1 VVISSIDLSALTW
14 SLEGWRQ
21 WEWELASAVET
32 TVSRGCDV
40 GPVPTPFPGSVR
52 GALVAAGIVADPGIA
67 LRSRDSEF
75 IENRH
80 WVYRSTLPAELPAGP
95 MRLVFDS
102 LDGPCQVWVAGE
114 LRAESANTHVPLTVE
129 LGESETV
136 RGAAIAIVFTTLPDE
151 LGQIGHTSSMR
162 AWKPR
167 FNFGWDWIPRVVQI
181 GPARGGRAEIGRPRL
196 FVSRI
201 QAGFEPDGEDDGHT
215 VGNGRLVVEG
225 TAGARDRL
233 ALRVVSATGEVLDE
247 RHTVADDD
255 GSFALQSGTMKVS
268 SWWRTGTRYDAV
280 VIAEHESGEES
291 TSTPVGFRHVEW
303 THTAGAAHLSEPWL
317 LHIDGAQVFLRGVNW
332 VPLGADYADVALEEY
347 RRRLETYVRLGVNIV
362 RVWGGGSREHDV
374 FYDLCDQFGLLVWQE
389 LPLSSSG
396 IDNRP
401 PDDDEF
407 VAGLA
412 TIAAHYAARLHT
424 HPSLLVWSG
433 GNELSQAENGE
444 PAPGSPLTFDHP
456 ALAAARDAIRAFDA
470 QSKIVP
476 TSPSGPRYVAEAAEF
491 GQGLHHDVHGPWTAR
506 VDLDEW
512 REYWAGDDAML
523 RSEVGV
529 AGASGVELLEKHGI
543 AGTGAADRIE
553 LWRHT
558 SNWWIDRDDVPDGNL
573 GDWVA
578 QSQRGQADAI
588 ALAASAS
595 MDRFPSCGGF
605 ISWMGHDSF
614 PCAVS
619 LSLLDVDGRPK
630 PAAEALGEVF
640 RRVLP
645 GERAWSQ

>member
-1 VVISSIDLSALTW
+1 MATSSIDFSTLTW

-40 GPVPTPFPGSVR
+40 GPIPTPFPGSVR
-52 GALVAAGIVADPGIA
+52 GALVAAGIVADPGVA

-75 IENRH
+75 VENRH
-80 WVYRSTLPAELPAGP
+80 WIYRSALPADLPIGP
-95 MRLVFDS
+95 VRLVFDS

-136 RGAAIAIVFTTLPDE
+136 RGADIVLVFTTLPDE
-151 LGQIGHTSSMR
+151 LGQIGRTSSMR

-181 GPARGGRAEIGRPRL
+181 GPARGARAEIGRARL
-196 FVSRI
+196 SVSRV
-201 QAGFEPDGEDDGHT
+201 QTYFEPDGEDDGHS

-225 TAGARDRL
+225 TAGAGDRL
-233 ALRVVSATGEVLDE
+233 TLRVVSPTGDVLDE
-247 RHTVADDD
+247 RHAVADDD
-255 GSFALQSGTMKVS
+255 GSFEAQSSPTTVT
-268 SWWRTGTRYDAV
+268 SWWGTGMRYTAV
-280 VIAEHESGEES
+280 IIREHEHVEEF
-291 TSTPVGFRHVEW
+291 TSIPVGFRHVEW
-303 THTAGAAHLSEPWL
+303 THTAGAARPSEPWL
-317 LHIDGAQVFLRGVNW
+317 LRIDGAPVFLRGVNW
-332 VPLGADYADVALEEY
+332 VPLRADYADVPLEEY
-347 RRRLETYVRLGVNIV
+347 RRRLETYVRLGVNLV
-362 RVWGGGSREHDV
+362 RVWGGGSREDDV
-374 FYDLCDQFGLLVWQE
+374 FYDLCDELGLLVWQE

-396 IDNRP
+396 LDNRP
-401 PDDDEF
+401 PDDDGF

-412 TIAAHYAARLHT
+412 AIAAHYAARLHT

-433 GNELSQAENGE
+433 GNELSQAECGE
-444 PAPGSPLTFDHP
+444 PAPGSPLTFAHP
-456 ALAAARDAIRAFDA
+456 ALAAARDAIREFDS
-470 QSKIVP
+470 QRKIVP
-476 TSPSGPRYVAEAAEF
+476 TSPSGPRYVADAAEF

-506 VDLDEW
+506 VEPDGW
-512 REYWAGDDAML
+512 REYWAEDDAML

-529 AGASGVELLEKHGI
+529 AGASGLELLESHGL

-558 SNWWIDRDDVPDGNL
+558 SNWWIDRDDVPDGDL
-573 GDWVA
+573 AAWVA
-578 QSQRGQADAI
+578 QSQRGQAEAI
-588 ALAASAS
+588 ALAASTS
-595 MDRFPSCGGF
+595 MDRFPACGGF
-605 ISWMGHDSF
+605 IVWMGHDSF

-619 LSLLDVDGRPK
+619 LALLDVDGRTK

-640 RRVLP
+640 RLVLP
-645 GERAWSQ
+645 GERA